1 VRVFAGSPARDAP
14 ARSTWFRATTARTIE
29 ATAPSS
35 KAVAGTGK
43 LHKEIV
49 ALVSSAQSRVHHCA
63 DPGRSSART
72 LDPQLRRRGPRL
84 LQWP

>member
-1 VRVFAGSPARDAP
+1 MRVFAGSPTRDAP

-43 LHKEIV
+43 LHKEIM
-49 ALVSSAQSRVHHCA
+49 APVSLRNFGFIAAPAQASRRHA
-63 DPGRSSART
+63 P
-72 LDPQLRRRGPRL
+72 
-84 LQWP
+84 